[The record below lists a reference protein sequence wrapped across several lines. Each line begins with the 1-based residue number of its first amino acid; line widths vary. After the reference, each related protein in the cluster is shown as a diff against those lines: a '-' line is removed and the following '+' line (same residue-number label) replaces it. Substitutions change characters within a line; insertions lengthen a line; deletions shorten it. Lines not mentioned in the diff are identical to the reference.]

1 MAQGIL
7 SVAYCTEILQVGLL
21 LDPVYWA
28 NKYVVQFDSLGQGG
42 F

>member
-7 SVAYCTEILQVGLL
+7 LVAYCTKILQVDLL

-28 NKYVVQFDSLGQGG
+28 NKYVVQFDPLRQGG